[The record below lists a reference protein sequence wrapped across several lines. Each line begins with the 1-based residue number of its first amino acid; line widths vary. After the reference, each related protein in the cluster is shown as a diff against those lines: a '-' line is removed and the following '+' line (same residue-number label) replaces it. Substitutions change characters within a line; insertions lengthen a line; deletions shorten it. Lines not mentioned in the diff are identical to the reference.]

1 MKHVLMSVALA
12 MFGLAPAIGAAC
24 EYVSDAQASLQSP
37 AQLGSEPAPV
47 LAATKA
53 PASAVAKAVAPNAKN
68 PPDKAKAKQPEQ
80 KLAASTVN

>member
-1 MKHVLMSVALA
+1 MKRVLISAALA
-12 MFGLAPAIGAAC
+12 VFGLAPAIGAAC
-24 EYVSDAQASLQSP
+24 EYVNDSQASLKSP

-53 PASAVAKAVAPNAKN
+53 PAAAVPKAVVPNAKN
-68 PPDKAKAKQPEQ
+68 PPDKVKAKPPEQ